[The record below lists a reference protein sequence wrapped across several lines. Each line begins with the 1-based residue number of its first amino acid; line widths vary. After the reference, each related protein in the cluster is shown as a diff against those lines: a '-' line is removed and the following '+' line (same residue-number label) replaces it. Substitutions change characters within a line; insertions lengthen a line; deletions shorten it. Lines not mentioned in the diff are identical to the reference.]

1 MEFKDVDG
9 DMAWVEAEDGVVKV
23 FVGFSRREFTPTTA
37 RAIAAELIRLADE
50 IDGTQSAAA
59 INGVGK

>member
-9 DMAWVEAEDGVVKV
+9 DTAWVEAEDGVVKV
-23 FVGFSRREFTPTTA
+23 FVDIFRRDFSPTAA

-50 IDGTQSAAA
+50 IDGGLS
-59 INGVGK
+59 